1 MEVFGGV
8 ALVFSGCCSNA
19 VINAKSKKVSEC
31 PVCNKP
37 IPGGFIRSKVLKVMK
52 KAK

>member
-1 MEVFGGV
+1 MEAVGA
-8 ALVFSGCCSNA
+8 ALVISVCCSNA
-19 VINAKSKKVSEC
+19 VITAKNKKINEC

-37 IPGGFIRSKVLKVMK
+37 IINTEFIRSKVLKIMK